1 MFDLFSGGRDTSGL
15 DIRLRRIER
24 KLDLILQYLNVP
36 VKDVE
41 LVNQV
46 SAAVRQLADEGRKIE
61 AIKLYRE
68 QTGVGLRE
76 AKEMVESYM
85 AR

>member
-1 MFDLFSGGRDTSGL
+1 MFDLFSGGRDNSSVEM
-15 DIRLRRIER
+15 RLRRIER

-68 QTGVGLRE
+68 QTGAGLRE
-76 AKEMVESYM
+76 AKETVESYM

>member
-1 MFDLFSGGRDTSGL
+1 MFDLFSGGRDTTGL
-15 DIRLRRIER
+15 ETRLRRIER
-24 KLDLILQYLNVP
+24 KLDLILEFLHVP
-36 VKDVE
+36 VKDIE

-68 QTGVGLRE
+68 QTGAGLRE

-85 AR
+85 TR

>member
-1 MFDLFSGGRDTSGL
+1 MFDLFSGSRDTSGVET
-15 DIRLRRIER
+15 RLRRIER
-24 KLDLILQYLNVP
+24 KLDLILQFLNVP
-36 VKDVE
+36 LKDVE

-76 AKEMVESYM
+76 AKEVVESYM

>member
-1 MFDLFSGGRDTSGL
+1 MFDLFSGGRDNSGL
-15 DIRLRRIER
+15 EMRLRRIER
-24 KLDLILQYLNVP
+24 KLDLILEFLHVP

-68 QTGVGLRE
+68 QTGAGLRE

-85 AR
+85 TR